1 VTDLASSPRVSLYAR
16 VSTTEQSTEL
26 QVRDL
31 LAYAERQGWAVP
43 TQLRF
48 IDEGISGVRDNRP
61 ALDRLRVLVRAGKVE
76 IVLATKLDRL
86 GRSVLGV
93 LTFYEECDAAKVRV
107 IVTEQGFDT
116 STSVG
121 RLTRGI
127 LLELA
132 SFERD
137 LIVERTQAGIAR
149 ARAKGVRFGR
159 PPKDTAPGTA
169 AKIAELRAAGRS
181 WREIAQHVRVT
192 QSRARRLFR
201 GVSEGGGSKRQGSDL
216 PPRSSPK
223 ATPHESGGD
232 FDTATGS
239 LPAGG

>member
-1 VTDLASSPRVSLYAR
+1 MTDAGPSPRVTLYAR
-16 VSTTEQSTEL
+16 VSTSEQSTEL

-31 LAYAERQGWAVP
+31 LAYADRQGWVVP
-43 TQLRF
+43 PELRF
-48 IDEGISGVRDNRP
+48 TDDGISGVRDNRP
-61 ALDRLRVLVRAGKVE
+61 ALDRLRSLVRAGKVE

-169 AKIAELRAAGRS
+169 AKIVELRAAGRS

-192 QSRARRLFR
+192 QSRARRLYR
-201 GVSEGGGSKRQGSDL
+201 TVSQPGGSNRQVPD
-216 PPRSSPK
+216 PDPRSSPK
-223 ATPHESGGD
+223 ATPHERGGD
-232 FDTATGS
+232 FDTATGT

>member
-1 VTDLASSPRVSLYAR
+1 MTEVVPGPRVGLYAR
-16 VSTTEQSTEL
+16 VSTSEQTTNL

-31 LAYAERQGWAVP
+31 LAYAERQGWVVP
-43 TQLRF
+43 PELRF
-48 IDEGISGVRDNRP
+48 TDDGISGVRDNRP
-61 ALDRLRVLVRAGKVE
+61 ALDRLRSLIRSGKVE
-76 IVLATKLDRL
+76 IVMATKLDRL

-93 LTFYEECDAAKVRV
+93 LTFYEECEAAKVRV
-107 IVTEQGFDT
+107 IVTDQGFDT
-116 STSVG
+116 STPVG

-159 PPKDTAPGTA
+159 PPKETAPGTVE
-169 AKIAELRAAGRS
+169 KIAELRAAGRS

-192 QSRARRLFR
+192 QSRARRLLR
-201 GVSEGGGSKRQGSDL
+201 GVSKTGGSKRQGDGA
-216 PPRSSPK
+216 PPRPSPK
-223 ATPHESGGD
+223 APASESGGS
-232 FDTATGS
+232 FDTPTRTV
-239 LPAGG
+239 PAGG